1 MSPSDRLDVLKILA
15 SFIGAVLGGV
25 GAFLLK
31 EIWLDRRK
39 QRDREKQ
46 TRWLPLFAG
55 AQDFKTRLD
64 DLASKYEGP
73 TNVWCE
79 WTSSSKR
86 TFRLPTEARDFHE
99 LYLLDAN
106 PQVIDE
112 SFTLIGDPGG
122 ARESESAVKRI
133 RSRIHE
139 LNYATISLYRTA
151 RYLGYAQRVRRE
163 LEQGQLIVPA
173 TIRDEVIGLLLSV
186 RRELNGTSERHLGAG
201 IVDDL
206 QDLVGES
213 VWGEDDR
220 VISYHEFRER
230 LIAKSGW
237 EQFTDLFRFFVHFHM
252 KVDTEV
258 EKTREALKHL
268 CSISNRVVGSSA
280 SFNVPKKRQGLMA
293 QFTRWR
299 ENRFPIR
306 MRPRH
311 PEM

>member
-1 MSPSDRLDVLKILA
+1 MSPANGLDVLKILA

-31 EIWLDRRK
+31 EVWLDRRK

-46 TRWLPLFAG
+46 TRWLPLFAS

-64 DLASKYEGP
+64 DLAAKYEDP
-73 TNVWCE
+73 RSVWCD
-79 WTSSSKR
+79 WTSSWGR

-99 LYLLDAN
+99 LYLLDAD
-106 PQVIDE
+106 PHVIDE
-112 SFTLIGDPGG
+112 SFTLRGDPGV

-139 LNYATISLYRTA
+139 LNYATSSLYRTA
-151 RYLGYAQRVRRE
+151 KYLAYAQGVRRE
-163 LEQGQLIVPA
+163 LEQGQLSVSA

-186 RRELNGTSERHLGAG
+186 RMELNGTSQRDPGAG

-206 QDLVGES
+206 QDLIGES

-230 LIAKSGW
+230 LIAKLGW
-237 EQFTDLFRFFVHFHM
+237 EQFTDLFRFFVHFHRSWTP
-252 KVDTEV
+252 KL
-258 EKTREALKHL
+258 RRRGKH
-268 CSISNRVVGSSA
+268 CRVCAA
-280 SFNVPKKRQGLMA
+280 SRIERRVHRRASTSRRNVRA
-293 QFTRWR
+293 AWR
-299 ENRFPIR
+299 DSRDGVRIDSLSG
-306 MRPRH
+306 
-311 PEM
+311 

>member
-1 MSPSDRLDVLKILA
+1 MSPANGLDALKILA

-31 EIWLDRRK
+31 EVWLDRRK

-55 AQDFKTRLD
+55 AQDLKTRLD
-64 DLASKYEGP
+64 DLASKYEDP
-73 TNVWCE
+73 RSVWCE
-79 WTSSSKR
+79 WTSSWGR

-112 SFTLIGDPGG
+112 SFTLRGDPGG

-151 RYLGYAQRVRRE
+151 KYLGYAQRVRRE
-163 LEQGQLIVPA
+163 LEQGQLRVPA
-173 TIRDEVIGLLLSV
+173 TIRNEVIGLLLSV
-186 RRELNGTSERHLGAG
+186 RMELNGTSERDPGAG

-206 QDLVGES
+206 QDLIGES
-213 VWGEDDR
+213 VWGENDG

-237 EQFTDLFRFFVHFHM
+237 EQFTDLFRFFVHYHM
-252 KVDTEV
+252 KLDTEV
-258 EKTREALKHL
+258 KKTREALQNL

-280 SFNVPKKRQGLMA
+280 SYNVPKKRRGLMA

-299 ENRFPIR
+299 EDRFPLW

-311 PEM
+311 P